1 MDLKYFKN
9 KYLFK
14 TLIFRYLFLKYLD
27 PYICIQQKEQM
38 APNRALSS
46 FKIPNLKTVGLAT
59 GSQYVVL
66 RMAALAPPG
75 SFLEMQIHGC
85 PI

>member
-1 MDLKYFKN
+1 MDLKHLFLKH
-9 KYLFK
+9 LFK
-14 TLIFRYLFLKYLD
+14 TLIFRYLFLEYFD

-38 APNRALSS
+38 APNRNLSS
-46 FKIPNLKTVGLAT
+46 FKIPNLKTIGLTT

-75 SFLEMQIHGC
+75 SFSEMQIHGG